1 MPINGKLDVESRADS
16 LPLLSGFDTDAWE
29 LPGTEILLLSFEVSE
44 GPAEGLIPPALHPS
58 IPPYALLSVARYPHS
73 PVGPFC
79 LAQVRLVAR
88 AGGRPRGYLLGAYT
102 DSESAADELRTRW
115 GFHVGLGACSLEAR
129 HDRVLGRV
137 TCEERTILEL
147 GLENPELIAGEDV
160 TNPDSLHLIRA
171 IRAHERGVEKPLL
184 IQVDPEYVFH
194 HAQRGRPHL
203 ISMQTEAWDG
213 DQRLACTY
221 PIAASYVRCD
231 TDLPRLRF
239 GLDPSVPDARGRIR
253 LAERSG

>member
-1 MPINGKLDVESRADS
+1 MPINGKLDVGARVDR
-16 LPLLSGFDTDAWE
+16 LPLLSGFDTDPWE
-29 LPGTEILLLSFEVSE
+29 LPGAEILLLSFEVSE

-73 PVGPFC
+73 PVGQFS

-102 DSESAADELRTRW
+102 DSEPAAGELHARW
-115 GFHVGLGACSLEAR
+115 GFHAGLGVCSLDAR

-137 TCEERTILEL
+137 MCEERTILEL

-160 TNPDSLHLIRA
+160 TNPDSLHLVRTP
-171 IRAHERGVEKPLL
+171 EQGEEKPLL

-194 HAQRGRPHL
+194 HAQRGRPSL
-203 ISMQTEAWDG
+203 ISMEAEAWDA
-213 DQRLACTY
+213 DQRLACNY

-253 LAERSG
+253 LAERGG